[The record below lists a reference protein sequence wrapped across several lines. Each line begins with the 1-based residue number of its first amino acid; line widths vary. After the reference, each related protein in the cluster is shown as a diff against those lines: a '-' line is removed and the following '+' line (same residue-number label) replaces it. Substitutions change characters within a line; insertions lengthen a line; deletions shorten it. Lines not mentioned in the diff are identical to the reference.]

1 MLDGPENVVLKP
13 AFTAINIT
21 EGTTLGPL
29 LCTAL
34 CYPECIFRWE
44 IIYRT
49 DRNEVFIS
57 NKFLAVADIKQNQS
71 GIYRCH
77 VVHPYNK
84 TRMRGRDIV
93 VNVLCKYQFT
103 YENQGKYIM

>member
-84 TRMRGRDIV
+84 TRMRGRDIA